1 MKKTLQAAVA
11 ASTLLVAM
19 SASAQSYNITFDA
32 GDPINGLAVGAT
44 LANQYAAFGV
54 TFSPNAFSG
63 AGTSSSGEDW
73 ATNTNMGIVSST
85 GTDVG
90 GLGSP
95 SLVGGNLLH
104 SFNGWLGENG
114 DPSFRASFVGG
125 ITAFSAAFAGG
136 SVGADVRLFAYNGAT
151 LLGSVAGAGVGSG
164 QFLLAFAAPNI
175 TSIVVTPGSFNDWGG
190 VDNIQYTLAAIPEPG
205 TYALMGLGLCAVAW
219 ARRRAAARA

>member
-1 MKKTLQAAVA
+1 MKKTLQAVVA

-19 SASAQSYNITFDA
+19 SASAQSYNITFDT
-32 GDPINGLAVGAT
+32 GDPINGLAFGAT

-63 AGTSSSGEDW
+63 AGNSSTGEDW

-85 GTDVG
+85 GTDVCAVG
-90 GLGSP
+90 AP
-95 SLVGGNLLH
+95 SLVGSNLLH
-104 SFNGWLGENG
+104 SFNGWLNENG

-125 ITAFSAAFAGG
+125 ITAFSAAFAGAT
-136 SVGADVRLFAYNGAT
+136 VGADVRLFAYSGAT
-151 LLGSVAGAGVGSG
+151 LLGSVAGVGSG
-164 QFLLAFAAPNI
+164 QFSLAFAAPNI
-175 TSIVVTPGSFNDWGG
+175 TSIVVTPGSFADWVG
-190 VDNIQYTLAAIPEPG
+190 VDNIQYTLAPIPEPG

>member
-1 MKKTLQAAVA
+1 MKKILQAVVA

-90 GLGSP
+90 ALGSP

-114 DPSFRASFVGG
+114 DPSFRASFTGG

-151 LLGSVAGAGVGSG
+151 LLGSVAGVGSG
-164 QFLLAFAAPNI
+164 QFSLAFAAPNI
-175 TSIVVTPGSFNDWGG
+175 TSIVVTPGSFNDWVG
-190 VDNIQYTLAAIPEPG
+190 VDNIQYTLAAIPEPE

>member
-1 MKKTLQAAVA
+1 MKKTLQAVVA

-54 TFSPNAFSG
+54 TFAPNAFSG

-95 SLVGGNLLH
+95 SLASGNLLR
-104 SFNGWLGENG
+104 SFNAWLGENG
-114 DPSFRASFVGG
+114 DPSFRASFAGG
-125 ITAFSAAFAGG
+125 ITAFSAVFAGVG
-136 SVGADVRLFAYNGAT
+136 TGADVRLFAYNGAT
-151 LLGSVAGAGVGSG
+151 LLGSVAGVGIG
-164 QFLLAFAAPNI
+164 QFSLAFAAPNI
-175 TSIVVTPGSFNDWGG
+175 TSIVVTPGSFNDWVG

-219 ARRRAAARA
+219 ARRRATART